1 MSCTVE
7 PWNMKLFTM
16 DLYNEPEKY
25 LQALNYTHTGYRWTK
40 FSMSLSSNWLFKR
53 VEKKIRNQPSRLTTL
68 FSPHWHLGFPGFF
81 RHPIVRDIS
90 PEVHRWLWL
99 HHYSWPEGHHHWP
112 YRGKELLT
120 KQPDFLRQG
129 PNEDLYWPKQ
139 HINQEHQKKETKMK
153 NIFATSLECS
163 GLERC
168 GCIYVC
174 ILTLLSCFFFVCRC
188 LQTKGCI
195 YGIGGWHNLNTNGLK
210 EWLSNPWATWFERMN
225 HTGVHLSC
233 IMLPHFTHHVL
244 HILYCT
250 GTWIAWFTHHI
261 LYDYCIAGFSKYH
274 CKVYSIYVN
283 ITLIPKNFDRYPQW
297 WSGKYISFPSWVSP
311 FQVGYTVYHGISC
324 SLYSGL
330 VAPFECYMYGHRL
343 SRRMWRLKSLRN
355 LGCDSCI
362 FIAMKWT
369 TFSTNNCLP
378 LKLGL
383 LPPPKKEKGL
393 SPFFT
398 SFQG

>member
-1 MSCTVE
+1 MTPPLQLARRASSLTLSRQGAFDKTTWFFE
-7 PWNMKLFTM
+7 ARTQWRSILTKTTYKPRT
-16 DLYNEPEKY
+16 PE
-25 LQALNYTHTGYRWTK
+25 
-40 FSMSLSSNWLFKR
+40 
-53 VEKKIRNQPSRLTTL
+53 ERNQNEEYLCNQSGM
-68 FSPHWHLGFPGFF
+68 FWLGTVWMYLCMYLN
-81 RHPIVRDIS
+81 IVI
-90 PEVHRWLWL
+90 
-99 HHYSWPEGHHHWP
+99 
-112 YRGKELLT
+112 LL
-120 KQPDFLRQG
+120 
-129 PNEDLYWPKQ
+129 
-139 HINQEHQKKETKMK
+139 
-153 NIFATSLECS
+153 
-163 GLERC
+163 
-168 GCIYVC
+168 
-174 ILTLLSCFFFVCRC
+174 FFFVCRC

-210 EWLSNPWATWFERMN
+210 EWLSNHWATWFERMN

-383 LPPPKKEKGL
+383 LPPKRKVLFQP
-393 SPFFT
+393 PFFW
-398 SFQG
+398 GEIC